1 MFGRGNQ
8 QGSNFHGNANNIM
21 NAAQQNVNNNRV
33 KISINGWQG
42 ASPTDVISFISRK
55 TKIAVKDSYQEGQL
69 VVGYVDSPEI
79 AKNLMTWSGVRFAG
93 NGLKFNT
100 LEQAGAMATVTGG
113 TMSNNVAVFTNFFYT
128 RYNPQMK
135 MLNLSALQQD
145 QTLMS
150 SGILNMLSTPAK
162 LYPAIM
168 KIALNEKKKG
178 VVVETIDLS
187 SNNLRDVF
195 CLSTLYEAYP
205 DLLNL
210 SLANNQIEKL
220 TSLEQWKGKFKKL
233 RELILVNNKVTMD
246 SQYKNSILKIFP
258 KLILL
263 DSVMIRDEMKLKSIY
278 ELQGFPQ
285 QQFFFET
292 NDVGQYASGF
302 VSNFL
307 NLWDTNRQ
315 QLLSLYTAQSQFSL
329 STDTSIPPSTVEESD
344 QSPAFGYY
352 TSLNRNT
359 IKVSTEKLKEQRLGM
374 GQQQISELF
383 RSIPVTKHTLLEN
396 PELYSVQAVT
406 YSAVNGFIITLHGS
420 FDEINKPEKD
430 TSASSSSSS
439 QNNRRGYN
447 NRNRRYNTSTGQ
459 SSSESNKLS
468 KKSFDRTWVVIP
480 QNGSVVIASDLL
492 TIRGFVRGSWIPKKP
507 ETVIQAPI
515 PAVVAPPAVPGLGQ
529 PPQMGSQPAPQ
540 LAPTLQI
547 PPDVMSKLNPVQL
560 QLINRVHMETK
571 LNAQFAYML
580 CEQSGWQYDVAM
592 KGFQSSMH
600 NLPRDAFVV

>member
-1 MFGRGNQ
+1 MFGRGHQ
-8 QGSNFHGNANNIM
+8 QNSNFHGNANNIL
-21 NAAQQNVNNNRV
+21 NAAQQNINNNRV
-33 KISINGWQG
+33 KVSFNGWQN
-42 ASPTDVISFISRK
+42 ASPSDCINFVSRK
-55 TKIAVKDSYQEGQL
+55 TNIAVKDSHQEGQL
-69 VVGYVDSPEI
+69 LVGYVDSPAI
-79 AKNLMTWSGVRFAG
+79 AKQLLTWSGVRFAS
-93 NGLKFNT
+93 NSLKINIIGQPGGST
-100 LEQAGAMATVTGG
+100 TVTGS
-113 TMSNNVAVFTNFFYT
+113 TMSNNVAIFTNFFYT
-128 RYNPQMK
+128 RYNAQMK

-145 QTLMS
+145 QTLIS
-150 SGILNMLSTPAK
+150 SGIFNMLSTPAK

-178 VVVETIDLS
+178 VIVETVDLS

-195 CLSTLYEAYP
+195 CLNTLYEAYP

-233 RELILVNNKVTMD
+233 RELIMVNNKVTMD
-246 SQYKNSILKIFP
+246 SQYKNIVLKIFP

-263 DSVMIRDEMKLKSIY
+263 DSVMIRDEMKLKNIY
-278 ELQGFPQ
+278 EIQGFPQ

-315 QLLSLYTAQSQFSL
+315 QLLSLYTDQSQFSL
-329 STDTSIPPSTVEESD
+329 STDTSIPPSTVEDSD

-359 IKVSTEKLKEQRLGM
+359 VKVSTEKLKEQRLCI
-374 GQQQISELF
+374 GQQQIGELF
-383 RSIPVTKHTLLEN
+383 RSIPLTKHTLLET

-420 FDEINKPEKD
+420 FDEVGKPEKD
-430 TSASSSSSS
+430 TSSSSSS

-447 NRNRRYNTSTGQ
+447 NRSRRYNTSSGQ
-459 SSSESNKLS
+459 TSSESNKLA

-492 TIRGFVRGSWIPKKP
+492 TIRGYVKGSWIPKTP
-507 ETVIQAPI
+507 EPVIQTPNPALSGAP
-515 PAVVAPPAVPGLGQ
+515 AAPGLVGQ
-529 PPQMGSQPAPQ
+529 PPQMGTPAAPQ
-540 LAPTLQI
+540 LAPTLQL
-547 PPDVMSKLNPVQL
+547 PPDVMSKLTPVQL

-600 NLPRDAFVV
+600 NIPRDAFVM